1 MAGTY
6 AALRAA
12 SWSSG
17 NDVDLDQLVADDDL
31 EYHELDHLPPEVR
44 APRRISQLPSS
55 QALLRLSVCEH
66 EVSCL

>member
-6 AALRAA
+6 AGLRAA

-17 NDVDLDQLVADDDL
+17 NNVDLDQLVADDDL

-44 APRRISQLPSS
+44 APRRI
-55 QALLRLSVCEH
+55 
-66 EVSCL
+66 